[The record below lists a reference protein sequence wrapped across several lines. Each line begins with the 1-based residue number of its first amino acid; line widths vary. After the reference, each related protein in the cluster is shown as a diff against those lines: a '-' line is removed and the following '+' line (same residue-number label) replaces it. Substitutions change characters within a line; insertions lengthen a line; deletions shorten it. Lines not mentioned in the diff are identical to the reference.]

1 MIEKKEDVCFDRS
14 RKACGRPAFEL
25 ARREMKSL
33 TVLVRAVH
41 ILPAGPRTRRSQ
53 AGKHGASGVEK
64 PQETRSREVAPRRKV
79 GSLDRQVPGGHT
91 SKVRRR
97 SRCVASYP
105 ILEIERQAQDKAQAQ
120 AKAQCQAKAKCQAKA
135 EDSLGPLCQTGPY
148 LSSLASRSLVSLR
161 RFARKKLLARK
172 LPGPKRQARTQVARF
187 PASSICPAATNR
199 QARWPS
205 A

>member
-1 MIEKKEDVCFDRS
+1 MIEKKGDVRFDRS

-25 ARREMKSL
+25 ARREMKRM
-33 TVLVRAVH
+33 TVLVRAMH
-41 ILPAGPRTRRSQ
+41 ILSAGPRTRRLQ

-64 PQETRSREVAPRRKV
+64 PQETRSREVAARRKV
-79 GSLDRQVPGGHT
+79 GSPDRQVPGGHT

-97 SRCVASYP
+97 SRCVASYS
-105 ILEIERQAQDKAQAQ
+105 ILQVERQAQAKPRAQ
-120 AKAQCQAKAKCQAKA
+120 AKA
-135 EDSLGPLCQTGPY
+135 EVSLGPLCQTGPQ
-148 LSSLASRSLVSLR
+148 LSSLALRSLVSLR
-161 RFARKKLLARK
+161 PFAHKKLPARK